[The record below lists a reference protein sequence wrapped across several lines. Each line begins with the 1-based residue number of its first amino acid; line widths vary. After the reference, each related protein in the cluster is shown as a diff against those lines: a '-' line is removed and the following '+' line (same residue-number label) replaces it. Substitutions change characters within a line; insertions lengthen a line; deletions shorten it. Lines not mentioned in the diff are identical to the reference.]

1 VTTRQWM
8 PKTAFKIN
16 WQFFNLDVLFFVFFS
31 VPVLLLYIFAPSTFQ
46 ITWKGRVP
54 YVIFIWLTL
63 LEISLSRRKLQKP
76 TVLAELNQSSVRFF
90 LGLVALFVPTAFTV
104 WQFMI
109 GGRDPII
116 FWGRL
121 LGAPFPESEL
131 DWPIAFESLLFALFF
146 MLSVWLL
153 QNLDG
158 LKRFKV
164 SLFFIGAVATFFMMD
179 TFYHWGTVWFLQLFV
194 PAIAS
199 IVAFFLNMLGYTTII
214 TVYADGYLLAIRKMG
229 CYAVN
234 LLVYWPCAGVHSLI
248 IYTFVILL
256 LFSNLQ
262 ISSKRK
268 IIYSVVGAFGT
279 FIANILR
286 IVSIGAIGANTGP
299 EASRLFHEYYG
310 ELFFVVWIVAYLI
323 VVTLCESCRK
333 AS

>member
-1 VTTRQWM
+1 MAARQWL
-8 PKTAFKIN
+8 PKITLNIN
-16 WQFFNLDVLFFVFFS
+16 WQSFNLDVLFFVFFS
-31 VPVLLLYIFAPSTFQ
+31 VPVLLLYISVPSTFQ

-63 LEISLSRRKLQKP
+63 LEIFLSKRKLQKFN
-76 TVLAELNQSSVRFF
+76 VIAELKQPSLRFL

-104 WQFMI
+104 WQFMM
-109 GGRDPII
+109 GGIDSVILL
-116 FWGRL
+116 GRL
-121 LGAPFPESEL
+121 LGATFPEL
-131 DWPIAFESLLFALFF
+131 DWPIAFESMIFAFF
-146 MLSVWLL
+146 FILSVWLL

-164 SLFFIGAVATFFMMD
+164 SLFFIGAIATFFMED
-179 TFYHWGTVWFLQLFV
+179 TFYHWGAIFLQLFV

-199 IVAFFLNMLGYTTII
+199 TAALFLNMLGYTTIT

-229 CYAVN
+229 GYPVN

-256 LFSNLQ
+256 LFSNLE

-279 FIANILR
+279 FMANILR
-286 IVSIGAIGANTGP
+286 IVSIGTIGVNTGP

-323 VVTLCESCRK
+323 AVFLYESHHK
-333 AS
+333 VK